1 MSIRIRRSRVKR
13 SEGRNRLN
21 PYAVKL
27 AIRHLLSHP
36 GQTALLMAG
45 VALGVSVFI
54 FMSALIGG
62 LATLLTLRTVGSIP
76 HIVLE
81 MPDHDP
87 ATLLPNSHKQVVRQ
101 KDLSRRDQIAI
112 WQPVIPIIE
121 QTPGVTAVTPQIR
134 GSAFVERGQTVA
146 PVGVIG
152 VMPGKL
158 SDVADIAAAIVEG
171 SSNLPAD
178 GILIGSR
185 LARDLG
191 LRVGQVIRLSSDRGR
206 ARSFRIGGIFT
217 LGIASADRQ
226 AVYMNFTTA
235 RALYDLSTGISRI
248 EIKVEPATDAADIA
262 ERLRR
267 STGLKATA
275 WPEDNAQLFEGL
287 DAQARTGTI
296 IKAFSLVTII
306 VGIASAMLLSIVRRQ
321 SEIGIMR
328 AMGAS
333 NGLVVS
339 IFVLEG
345 TLIGFIGAIV
355 GAVAAW
361 FALLPLPPV
370 TGVSSGGLPID
381 RQQGDFLLAITL
393 TTLAATLASILP
405 ARRAARID
413 PVEAI
418 GA

>member
-1 MSIRIRRSRVKR
+1 M
-13 SEGRNRLN
+13 N

-45 VALGVSVFI
+45 VALGVGVFI

-62 LATLLTLRTVGSIP
+62 LANLLTLRTVGSIP
-76 HIVLE
+76 HVVLE
-81 MPDHDP
+81 MPDRDP
-87 ATLLPNSHKQVVRQ
+87 AILSSGQDVQAVLQ
-101 KDLSRRDQIAI
+101 KDLSRRNQIAI
-112 WQPVIPIIE
+112 WQPAMPIIE
-121 QTPGVTAVTPQIR
+121 TTAGVTAVSPQIR
-134 GSAFVERGQTVA
+134 GSAFVERGQAVA

-152 VMPGKL
+152 VMQDKL
-158 SDVADIAAAIVEG
+158 SVIADIRGALIEG
-171 SSNLPAD
+171 SSNLPPD
-178 GILIGSR
+178 GIVIGSR
-185 LARDLG
+185 LASDLG
-191 LRVGQVIRLSSDRGR
+191 LRVGQVVRLNSDRGR
-206 ARSFRIGGIFT
+206 SRSFRIGGIFS

-226 AVYMNFTTA
+226 AVYMNFTAA
-235 RALYDLSTGISRI
+235 RALFDLPSGISRI
-248 EIKVEPATDAADIA
+248 EVKVEPATDAAPIA
-262 ERLRR
+262 QRLGR

-275 WPEDNAQLFEGL
+275 WTEDNSQLFEGL

-296 IKAFSLVTII
+296 IKAFSLITII

-333 NGLVVS
+333 RSLVIS

-355 GAVAAW
+355 GAALAW
-361 FALLPLPPV
+361 LTLLPLPPV
-370 TGVSSGGLPID
+370 TEISSGGLPID
-381 RQQGDFLLAITL
+381 RYQGDFFLAIAL
-393 TTLAATLASILP
+393 TTLASMLASILP
-405 ARRAARID
+405 ARNAARID

>member
-1 MSIRIRRSRVKR
+1 MS
-13 SEGRNRLN
+13 

-81 MPDHDP
+81 MTDRDP
-87 ATLLPNSHKQVVRQ
+87 AILSPDKRAQVVLQ
-101 KDLSRRDQIAI
+101 KDLSRRDQISI

-121 QTPGVTAVTPQIR
+121 KTPGIIAVSPQIR

-158 SDVADIAAAIVEG
+158 SEIADIDAAIVDG

-191 LRVGQVIRLSSDRGR
+191 LRIGQVVRLSSDRGR

-235 RALYDLSTGISRI
+235 RALFDLSTGISRI
-248 EIKVEPATDAADIA
+248 EIKVVPATDAADIA

-275 WPEDNAQLFEGL
+275 WTEDNSQLFEGL
-287 DAQARTGTI
+287 DAQARTGII

-333 NGLVVS
+333 KGLVIS

-345 TLIGFIGAIV
+345 TLIGLVGAIV
-355 GAVAAW
+355 GAVIAW
-361 FALLPLPPV
+361 LALLPLPPV
-370 TGVSSGGLPID
+370 TEVRSGGLPID
-381 RQQGDFLLAITL
+381 RQQGDFLLAVTL
-393 TTLAATLASILP
+393 TTLAAMLASILP
-405 ARRAARID
+405 ARNAARID

>member
-1 MSIRIRRSRVKR
+1 MS
-13 SEGRNRLN
+13 

-81 MPDHDP
+81 MPDRDP
-87 ATLLPNSHKQVVRQ
+87 AILSPDGRAQVVLQ

-121 QTPGVTAVTPQIR
+121 KTPNIIAVSPQIR

-158 SDVADIAAAIVEG
+158 SEIADIDAAMVDG

-191 LRVGQVIRLSSDRGR
+191 LRIGQVVRLSSDRGR

-235 RALYDLSTGISRI
+235 RALFDLPTGISRI
-248 EIKVEPATDAADIA
+248 EIKVVPATDAADIA

-275 WPEDNAQLFEGL
+275 WTEDNSQLFEGL
-287 DAQARTGTI
+287 DAQARTGII

-333 NGLVVS
+333 KGLVIS

-345 TLIGFIGAIV
+345 TLIGLVGAIV
-355 GAVAAW
+355 GAVIAW
-361 FALLPLPPV
+361 LALLPLPPV
-370 TGVSSGGLPID
+370 TEVRSGGLPID
-381 RQQGDFLLAITL
+381 RAQGDFLLAITL
-393 TTLAATLASILP
+393 TTLAAMLASILP
-405 ARRAARID
+405 ARNAARID

>member
-1 MSIRIRRSRVKR
+1 M
-13 SEGRNRLN
+13 N

-27 AIRHLLSHP
+27 ALRHLLSHP

-81 MPDHDP
+81 MPDRDP
-87 ATLLPNSHKQVVRQ
+87 ATLTAAPGAQVVLQ
-101 KDLSRRDQIAI
+101 KDLSRRDQISI

-121 QTPGVTAVTPQIR
+121 QTSGVTALSPQIR
-134 GSAFVERGQTVA
+134 GSAFVERGQAVA

-152 VMPGKL
+152 TMPGKL
-158 SDVADIAAAIVEG
+158 SEIADIAGAIVEG
-171 SSNLPAD
+171 SGDLPTD
-178 GILIGSR
+178 GILIGSV

-191 LRVGQVIRLSSDRGR
+191 LRVGQVVQLTSDRGR
-206 ARSFRIGGIFT
+206 SRSFRIGGIFT

-235 RALYDLSTGISRI
+235 RALFDLSTGISRI
-248 EIKVEPATDAADIA
+248 EIKVKPATDAAGIA

-275 WPEDNAQLFEGL
+275 WTEDNQQLFEGL

-296 IKAFSLVTII
+296 IKAFSLVTIV

-321 SEIGIMR
+321 AEIGIMR

-333 NGLVVS
+333 KSLVIS
-339 IFVLEG
+339 IYVLEG
-345 TLIGFIGAIV
+345 TLIGLIGALV
-355 GAVAAW
+355 GALAAW
-361 FALLPLPPV
+361 LALLPLPPV
-370 TGVSSGGLPID
+370 SEVTSGGLPID
-381 RQQGDFLLAITL
+381 RQQGDFVLAIVL

-413 PVEAI
+413 PVAAI
-418 GA
+418 GT

>member
-1 MSIRIRRSRVKR
+1 MS
-13 SEGRNRLN
+13 
-21 PYAVKL
+21 PYAFKL
-27 AIRHLLSHP
+27 ALRHLLSHP
-36 GQTALLMAG
+36 GQTALLMVG
-45 VALGVSVFI
+45 VALGASVFI

-81 MPDHDP
+81 MPDRDP
-87 ATLLPNSHKQVVRQ
+87 AILSPDAGGQVVMQ
-101 KDLSRRDQIAI
+101 KDLSRRQQIAI
-112 WQPVIPIIE
+112 WQPVVPIIAN
-121 QTPGVTAVTPQIR
+121 TSGVTAVSPQIR
-134 GSAFVERGQTVA
+134 GAAFVERGQTVA

-158 SDVADIAAAIVEG
+158 SDIADIEGAIVDG
-171 SSNLPAD
+171 SGSLPAD

-185 LARDLG
+185 LAGDLG
-191 LRVGQVIRLSSDRGR
+191 LRVGQVVRLSSDRGR
-206 ARSFRIGGIFT
+206 ARSFRIGGIFA

-235 RALYDLSTGISRI
+235 RALFDLPTGISRI
-248 EIKVEPATDAADIA
+248 EIKVEPATDAAEIA
-262 ERLRR
+262 TRLRR
-267 STGLKATA
+267 STGLKATP
-275 WPEDNAQLFEGL
+275 WTEDNSQLFEGL
-287 DAQARTGTI
+287 DAQARTGVI

-333 NGLVVS
+333 KGLVIS

-345 TLIGFIGAIV
+345 TLIGFVGAV
-355 GAVAAW
+355 SGAVAA
-361 FALLPLPPV
+361 LLVLAPLPPV
-370 TGVSSGGLPID
+370 SEVSRGGLPID
-381 RQQGDFLLAITL
+381 QQQGDFLLAIAL
-393 TTLAATLASILP
+393 TTVAAMLASILP

-413 PVEAI
+413 PAEAI
-418 GA
+418 GG

>member
-1 MSIRIRRSRVKR
+1 MS
-13 SEGRNRLN
+13 

-27 AIRHLLSHP
+27 AIRHLFSHP
-36 GQTALLMAG
+36 GQTALLMSG
-45 VALGVSVFI
+45 VALGVGVFI

-76 HIVLE
+76 HVVLE
-81 MPDHDP
+81 MPDRDP
-87 ATLLPNSHKQVVRQ
+87 AILARQSGAQVVLQ
-101 KDLSRRDQIAI
+101 KDLSRREQITI
-112 WQPVIPIIE
+112 WQPAIPIIE
-121 QTPGVTAVTPQIR
+121 AERGVTAISPQIR
-134 GSAFVERGQTVA
+134 GSAYVERGQALA

-158 SDVADIAAAIVEG
+158 SDIADIKAAMVAG
-171 SSNLPAD
+171 SSNLPTD
-178 GILIGSR
+178 GVLIGSR
-185 LARDLG
+185 LAGDLG
-191 LRVGQVIRLSSDRGR
+191 LRVGQVVRLTSDRGR

-226 AVYMNFTTA
+226 AVYMDFTTA
-235 RALYDLSTGISRI
+235 RALFDLPTGISRI
-248 EIKVEPATDAADIA
+248 EIKVKPATDATVIA
-262 ERLRR
+262 ARLRR

-275 WPEDNAQLFEGL
+275 WTEDNSQLFEGL
-287 DAQARTGTI
+287 DAQARTGII
-296 IKAFSLVTII
+296 IKAFSLITII

-333 NGLVVS
+333 KGLVIS

-345 TLIGFIGAIV
+345 TLIGLVGAIV

-370 TGVSSGGLPID
+370 TEVRSGGLPID
-381 RQQGDFLLAITL
+381 RAQGDFLLAVTL
-393 TTLAATLASILP
+393 TTLAAMLASILP
-405 ARRAARID
+405 ARNAARID

>member
-1 MSIRIRRSRVKR
+1 MS
-13 SEGRNRLN
+13 

-27 AIRHLLSHP
+27 AVRHLLAHP

-62 LATLLTLRTVGSIP
+62 LATLLTSRTVGSIP

-81 MPDHDP
+81 RPDRDP
-87 ATLLPNSHKQVVRQ
+87 AVLNGDSRAQIVIQ
-101 KDLSRRDQIAI
+101 KDLSRREQIAI
-112 WQPVIPIIE
+112 WQPMIPIIE
-121 QTPGVTAVTPQIR
+121 GTNGVTAISPQIR
-134 GSAFVERGQTVA
+134 GSAFVERGQAVA

-158 SDVADIAAAIVEG
+158 STIADIGGAIVDG
-171 SSNLPAD
+171 TASLPTD

-185 LARDLG
+185 LAGDFG
-191 LRVGQVIRLSSDRGR
+191 LRVGQVVRLRSDRGR
-206 ARSFRIGGIFT
+206 SRSFRIGGIFT

-226 AVYMNFTTA
+226 VVYMNFTAA
-235 RALYDLSTGISRI
+235 RALFDIPTGISRI
-248 EIKVEPATDAADIA
+248 EIKVAPATTAPAVA
-262 ERLRR
+262 ERLRQ

-275 WPEDNAQLFEGL
+275 WTEDNSQLFEGL

-296 IKAFSLVTII
+296 IKAFSLVTIV
-306 VGIASAMLLSIVRRQ
+306 VGIASAMLLSIYRRQ

-333 NGLVVS
+333 QRLVIS

-345 TLIGFIGAIV
+345 TLIGLVGAIS
-355 GAVAAW
+355 GALAAW
-361 FALLPLPPV
+361 LALLPLPPV
-370 TGVSSGGLPID
+370 TEVRSGGLPID
-381 RQQGDFLLAITL
+381 RTQGDFLLAILL
-393 TTLAATLASILP
+393 TTLAAVLASILP
-405 ARRAARID
+405 ARNAARID

-418 GA
+418 GQ

>member
-1 MSIRIRRSRVKR
+1 MT
-13 SEGRNRLN
+13 

-27 AIRHLLSHP
+27 ATRHLLAHP

-81 MPDHDP
+81 RPDRDP
-87 ATLLPNSHKQVVRQ
+87 AILPGPNRAQVVLQ
-101 KDLSRRDQIAI
+101 KDLSRREQIAI
-112 WQPVIPIIE
+112 WQPAVPIVE
-121 QTPGVTAVTPQIR
+121 KTPGVTAISPQIR
-134 GSAFVERGQTVA
+134 GSAFVERGQAVA

-158 SDVADIAAAIVEG
+158 SAIADIDTAIVDG
-171 SSNLPAD
+171 SGSLPAD

-191 LRVGQVIRLSSDRGR
+191 LRVGQVVRLSSDRGR

-217 LGIASADRQ
+217 LGISSADRQ
-226 AVYMNFTTA
+226 AVYMNFTAA
-235 RALYDLSTGISRI
+235 RALFDLPTGISRI
-248 EIKVEPATDAADIA
+248 EIKVQPATAAPGIA
-262 ERLRR
+262 ETLRR

-275 WPEDNAQLFEGL
+275 WTEDNSQLFEGL

-296 IKAFSLVTII
+296 IKAFSLITIV

-321 SEIGIMR
+321 AEIGIMR

-333 NGLVVS
+333 KRLVIS

-345 TLIGFIGAIV
+345 TLIGLVGAIV
-355 GAVAAW
+355 GALVAW
-361 FALLPLPPV
+361 LALLPFRRSPRCAAAGCRS
-370 TGVSSGGLPID
+370 TGH
-381 RQQGDFLLAITL
+381 R
-393 TTLAATLASILP
+393 ASFCW
-405 ARRAARID
+405 RSR
-413 PVEAI
+413 
-418 GA
+418 

>member
-1 MSIRIRRSRVKR
+1 MH
-13 SEGRNRLN
+13 
-21 PYAVKL
+21 PYALKL
-27 AIRHLLSHP
+27 AIRHLLSRP
-36 GQTALLMAG
+36 GQAVLLMAG
-45 VALGVSVFI
+45 VSLGVSVFI
-54 FMSALIGG
+54 FISALIGG

-76 HIVLE
+76 HVVLE
-81 MPDHDP
+81 MPDRDP
-87 ATLLPNSHKQVVRQ
+87 AFLSGDDRAQVVMQ
-101 KDLSRRDQIAI
+101 KDLGRREQIAI

-121 QTPGVTAVTPQIR
+121 KTSGVTAISPQIR
-134 GSAFVERGQTVA
+134 GSAFVERGQAVA
-146 PVGVIG
+146 TVGVIG
-152 VMPGKL
+152 VMPGHL
-158 SDVADIAAAIVEG
+158 SDIADIEAAIVDG

-185 LARDLG
+185 LAHDMG
-191 LRVGQVIRLSSDRGR
+191 LRVGQVVRLNSDRGR

-226 AVYMNFTTA
+226 AVYMNFTTG
-235 RALYDLSTGISRI
+235 RALFDLSTGISRI
-248 EIKVEPATDAADIA
+248 EIKVDPATDAAPIS

-275 WPEDNAQLFEGL
+275 WTEDNSQLFEGL
-287 DAQARTGTI
+287 DAQARTGVI
-296 IKAFSLVTII
+296 IKAFSLITII

-333 NGLVVS
+333 KRLVISV
-339 IFVLEG
+339 FVLEG
-345 TLIGFIGAIV
+345 TLIGFV
-355 GAVAAW
+355 GAVFGAFAAW
-361 FALLPLPPV
+361 LALLPLPPV
-370 TGVSSGGLPID
+370 TEVRSGGLPID

-393 TTLAATLASILP
+393 TTLAAVLASILP
-405 ARRAARID
+405 ARNAARVD

>member
-1 MSIRIRRSRVKR
+1 MS
-13 SEGRNRLN
+13 
-21 PYAVKL
+21 PYAIKL

-45 VALGVSVFI
+45 VALGVGVFI

-62 LATLLTLRTVGSIP
+62 LASLLTLRTVGSIP

-81 MPDHDP
+81 MPDRDP
-87 ATLLPNSHKQVVRQ
+87 ATLYPDARAQVVLQ
-101 KDLSRRDQIAI
+101 KDLSRRGQIAL
-112 WQPVIPIIE
+112 WQPVLPIIE
-121 QTPGVTAVTPQIR
+121 KTSGITAVSPEIR

-158 SDVADIAAAIVEG
+158 SNITDIEAAIVEG

-185 LARDLG
+185 LARDLD
-191 LRVGQVIRLSSDRGR
+191 LRVGQVVRLSSDRGR
-206 ARSFRIGGIFT
+206 TRSFRIGGIFS

-226 AVYMNFTTA
+226 SVYMNFTTA
-235 RALYDLSTGISRI
+235 RALFDLSTGISRI
-248 EIKVEPATDAADIA
+248 EIKVEPATDAVGIA
-262 ERLRR
+262 ARLRR

-275 WPEDNAQLFEGL
+275 WTEDNSQLFEAL

-333 NGLVVS
+333 KGLVIS

-345 TLIGFIGAIV
+345 TLIGFVGAIA
-355 GAVAAW
+355 GAAAAW
-361 FALLPLPPV
+361 LALLPLPPV
-370 TGVSSGGLPID
+370 SEVSSGGLPID

-393 TTLAATLASILP
+393 TTLAAMLASILP

>member
-1 MSIRIRRSRVKR
+1 M
-13 SEGRNRLN
+13 NR
-21 PYAVKL
+21 YAVKL

-36 GQTALLMAG
+36 GQSALLMAG

-81 MPDHDP
+81 MPDRDP
-87 ATLLPNSHKQVVRQ
+87 AIFSPSARTLSVLQ
-101 KDLSRRDQIAI
+101 KDLSRRNQIAI
-112 WQPVIPIIE
+112 WQPIIPIIE
-121 QTPGVTAVTPQIR
+121 RAPGVIAVSPQIR
-134 GSAFVERGQTVA
+134 GSAFVERGQAIT

-152 VMPGKL
+152 VMSGKL
-158 SDVADIAAAIVEG
+158 SAIADIDRAIVGG
-171 SSNLPAD
+171 SSNLPPD
-178 GILIGSR
+178 GILIGSV

-191 LRVGQVIRLSSDRGR
+191 LRVGQVVVLISDRGR
-206 ARSFRIGGIFT
+206 SRSFRIGGIFT

-226 AVYMNFTTA
+226 VVYLNFTAA
-235 RALYDLSTGISRI
+235 RALFDLTTGISRI
-248 EIKVEPATDAADIA
+248 EIKVAPATAAPGIA

-275 WPEDNAQLFEGL
+275 WTEDNKQLFEGL

-321 SEIGIMR
+321 AEIGIMR

-333 NGLVVS
+333 RGMVIS
-339 IFVLEG
+339 IYVLEG
-345 TLIGFIGAIV
+345 TLIGLV
-355 GAVAAW
+355 GAVAGALAAW
-361 FALLPLPPV
+361 LALLPLPPV
-370 TGVSSGGLPID
+370 SEVSSGSLPID
-381 RQQGDFLLAITL
+381 RQQGGFLLAIVL
-393 TTLAATLASILP
+393 TTIAAMLASILP
-405 ARRAARID
+405 ARRAAHID

>member
-1 MSIRIRRSRVKR
+1 MS
-13 SEGRNRLN
+13 

-81 MPDHDP
+81 MPDRDP
-87 ATLLPNSHKQVVRQ
+87 ATLSPNGRAQVVLQ
-101 KDLSRRDQIAI
+101 KDLSRRNQIAI
-112 WQPVIPIIE
+112 WQPAIPIIE
-121 QTPGVTAVTPQIR
+121 KTPGVTAVSPQIR
-134 GSAFVERGQTVA
+134 GSAFVERGQAVA
-146 PVGVIG
+146 PVSVIG

-158 SDVADIAAAIVEG
+158 SAIADIDSAMIDG

-191 LRVGQVIRLSSDRGR
+191 LRVGQVLRLSSDRGR
-206 ARSFRIGGIFT
+206 TRSFRIGGIFS

-226 AVYMNFTTA
+226 VVYMNFTTA
-235 RALYDLSTGISRI
+235 RALFDLSTGVSRI
-248 EIKVEPATDAADIA
+248 EIKVVHATDAPDIA

-267 STGLKATA
+267 STALKATA
-275 WPEDNAQLFEGL
+275 WTEDNSQLFEGL
-287 DAQARTGTI
+287 DAQARTGII

-333 NGLVVS
+333 KGLVIS

-345 TLIGFIGAIV
+345 TLIGLVGAIV

-361 FALLPLPPV
+361 LALLPLPPV
-370 TGVSSGGLPID
+370 TEVRNGGLPID
-381 RQQGDFLLAITL
+381 RAQGDFLLAITL
-393 TTLAATLASILP
+393 TTLAAMLASILP
-405 ARRAARID
+405 ARNAARVD

>member
-1 MSIRIRRSRVKR
+1 MS
-13 SEGRNRLN
+13 

-81 MPDHDP
+81 MPDRDP
-87 ATLLPNSHKQVVRQ
+87 AILSPDGRAQVVLQ

-121 QTPGVTAVTPQIR
+121 KTPGITAVSPQIR

-152 VMPGKL
+152 VLPGKL
-158 SDVADIAAAIVEG
+158 SEIADIDAAMVDG

-191 LRVGQVIRLSSDRGR
+191 LRVGQVVRLSSDRGR

-235 RALYDLSTGISRI
+235 RALFDLSTGISRI
-248 EIKVEPATDAADIA
+248 EIKVVPATDAADIA

-275 WPEDNAQLFEGL
+275 WTEDNSQLFEGL
-287 DAQARTGTI
+287 DAQARTGII

-333 NGLVVS
+333 KGLVIS

-345 TLIGFIGAIV
+345 TLIGLVGAIV
-355 GAVAAW
+355 GAVIAW
-361 FALLPLPPV
+361 LALLPLPPV
-370 TGVSSGGLPID
+370 TEVRSGGLPID
-381 RQQGDFLLAITL
+381 RAQGDFLLAITL
-393 TTLAATLASILP
+393 TTLAAMLASILP
-405 ARRAARID
+405 ARNAARID

>member
-1 MSIRIRRSRVKR
+1 MS
-13 SEGRNRLN
+13 

-36 GQTALLMAG
+36 GQTALLMSG
-45 VALGVSVFI
+45 VALGVGVFI

-76 HIVLE
+76 HIVVE
-81 MPDHDP
+81 MADRDP
-87 ATLLPNSHKQVVRQ
+87 TVLAPQLGAQVVRQ
-101 KDLSRRDQIAI
+101 KDLSRREQIAI
-112 WQPVIPIIE
+112 WQPAVSIIE
-121 QTPGVTAVTPQIR
+121 AEPGATAVSPQIR
-134 GSAFVERGQTVA
+134 GSAYVERGQALA

-158 SDVADIAAAIVEG
+158 SDIADIDGAIVDG
-171 SSNLPAD
+171 SSNLPTD
-178 GILIGSR
+178 GVLIGSR
-185 LARDLG
+185 LAADLG
-191 LRVGQVIRLSSDRGR
+191 LRVGQVVRLTSERGR

-226 AVYMNFTTA
+226 TVYMDFTTA
-235 RALYDLSTGISRI
+235 RALFDLPTGISRI
-248 EIKVEPATDAADIA
+248 EVKVASVTDAAAIA
-262 ERLRR
+262 DRLSRA
-267 STGLKATA
+267 TGLKATA
-275 WPEDNAQLFEGL
+275 WTEENSQLFEGL
-287 DAQARTGTI
+287 DAQARTGII
-296 IKAFSLVTII
+296 IKAFALVTIV

-333 NGLVVS
+333 KRLVVS

-345 TLIGFIGAIV
+345 TLIGFIGAII
-355 GAVAAW
+355 GAGLAW
-361 FALLPLPPV
+361 LVLLPLPPV
-370 TGVSSGGLPID
+370 SEVESGGLPID
-381 RQQGDFLLAITL
+381 RAQGDFLMAITL
-393 TTLAATLASILP
+393 TTLAAMLASILP

-418 GA
+418 GS

>member
-1 MSIRIRRSRVKR
+1 MTRKPFNRVRLSGWLGKMS
-13 SEGRNRLN
+13 

-36 GQTALLMAG
+36 WQTALLMTG
-45 VALGVSVFI
+45 VGLGVSVFI

-76 HIVLE
+76 HIIIE
-81 MPDHDP
+81 MPDRDP
-87 ATLLPNSHKQVVRQ
+87 HTLLTSGRVQVVQQ
-101 KDLSRRDQIAI
+101 KDLGRRDQIAS

-121 QTPGVTAVTPQIR
+121 KTPGVVAVSPQIR
-134 GSAFVERGQTVA
+134 GSAFVERQQAVV

-158 SDVADIAAAIVEG
+158 SDIADIATAIVDG

-185 LARDLG
+185 MARDLG

-235 RALYDLSTGISRI
+235 RALFDLPTGISRI
-248 EIKVEPATDAADIA
+248 EIKVAPATDAAAIA

-267 STGLKATA
+267 STGLKTTA
-275 WPEDNAQLFEGL
+275 WTEDNSQLFEGL
-287 DAQARTGTI
+287 AAQARTGTI
-296 IKAFSLVTII
+296 IKAFSLITII
-306 VGIASAMLLSIVRRQ
+306 VGILSAMLLSIVRRK

-328 AMGAS
+328 AMGAQK
-333 NGLVVS
+333 GLVISV
-339 IFVLEG
+339 FVLEG
-345 TLIGFIGAIV
+345 TLIGLVGAVVGAIV
-355 GAVAAW
+355 AW
-361 FALLPLPPV
+361 LALLPLPPV
-370 TGVSSGGLPID
+370 TEVRNGGLPID
-381 RQQGDFLLAITL
+381 RQQGDFLLAVSL
-393 TTLAATLASILP
+393 TTLAAMLASILP
-405 ARRAARID
+405 ARHAAKID

-418 GA
+418 GQ